1 VPSGHANSRE
11 IHDVLTKL
19 AAYPYHSEDQMDKQR
34 RVEIQLTEAQKAQ
47 IRAATGKDAETVEL
61 TVEELEERIAPATR
75 GVGPRIGP
83 QV

>member
-1 VPSGHANSRE
+1 VP
-11 IHDVLTKL
+11 TKL
-19 AAYPYHSEDQMDKQR
+19 ATFPYHPEDQMDKQR
-34 RVEIQLTEAQKAQ
+34 RIEIQLTEAQKAQ
-47 IRAATGKDAETVEL
+47 VRAATGQDAETVEL

>member
-1 VPSGHANSRE
+1 
-11 IHDVLTKL
+11 
-19 AAYPYHSEDQMDKQR
+19 MDKQR